1 MRSQRL
7 FTAATPSPLP
17 ARITNHRWEVNLS
30 GWTGE
35 DVITDNECRCL
46 EERGGHGRD

>member
-30 GWTGE
+30 GRTGE